1 MKNHNTLRRLCT
13 KLLLNLEG
21 NTKEGFFS
29 LFFFF
34 ISFSKA
40 SLICSLKVLYFLHV
54 TLTSYSSQKQSS
66 ANALE

>member
-1 MKNHNTLRRLCT
+1 MRNRNTLLRLCT

-29 LFFFF
+29 LFF